1 MKRDIIKISDY
12 SVTLTGDNV
21 WMTYWEIAEAFNVIP
36 ASVNRAIKKLFK
48 EGVLSEHEHGKYIR
62 LNNGNY
68 AYIYNLDVVIA
79 LSFKFNT
86 YFTHLFRKWLT
97 DKVKEQHP
105 PIFISFPIKDVY
117 GC

>member
-1 MKRDIIKISDY
+1 ME
-12 SVTLTGDNV
+12 
-21 WMTYWEIAEAFNVIP
+21 EITKLINGKFTKKKYEMVP
-36 ASVNRAIKKLFK
+36 VNRAIKRLFK
-48 EGVLSEHEHGKYIR
+48 EGVLSEHEHSKYIR
-62 LNNGNY
+62 LKNGYY
-68 AYIYNLDVVIA
+68 AYVYSLDVVIA

>member
-12 SVTLTGDNV
+12 YVTLTGDNL
-21 WMTYWEIAEAFNVIP
+21 WMTYWEIAEAFNVVP

-68 AYIYNLDVVIA
+68 AYIYSFDVVIA
-79 LSFKFNT
+79 MSFKFNT
-86 YFTHLFRKWLT
+86 YCTHLFRKWLT
-97 DKVKEQHP
+97 DKVKEQQP